1 MLLVLRNHKSPLT
14 WLLLGNIIGG
24 GGSMRTHS
32 PSMASRL
39 SAAVRLAFTGG
50 ESTSGAAAG
59 NASASIQLLNAYGDS
74 DDDDEVV
81 FTRPAAGVS
90 ISGVCAVCA
99 CSCRWRRAVV
109 CGHFSRNIS
118 ATVKQ
123 LILSISHSTN

>member
-1 MLLVLRNHKSPLT
+1 
-14 WLLLGNIIGG
+14 
-24 GGSMRTHS
+24 MRTHS

-50 ESTSGAAAG
+50 ESTSAADG

-81 FTRPAAGVS
+81 FTRPSAGVS
-90 ISGVCAVCA
+90 MSGVCVRCA

-109 CGHFSRNIS
+109 SAHFSRDIS
-118 ATVKQ
+118 ATVKL
-123 LILSISHSTN
+123 LILSISHSTNKHLL